1 MINSNKIFTLLV
13 AVVAVTSGVHAEK
26 EAAQQYSGG
35 GTSGG
40 MGGMGGLSKMMP
52 GTGGTGMGGMPDFSK
67 MMSGMGGTGGMS
79 SFSKM
84 MPGMGGTGTG
94 GASGGLSSFS
104 KMMPGM
110 GGASGGMGG
119 MPDFSKMMSGMG
131 GGLPSMGGGFSG
143 LSKMMPDFVLTE
155 RFLSRSA
162 GGGQT
167 EASESVAALPPP
179 GWGRPDA
186 VGPDSVKHHGSDVLP
201 LPVRAEYCFDE

>member
-52 GTGGTGMGGMPDFSK
+52 SVGGT
-67 MMSGMGGTGGMS
+67 
-79 SFSKM
+79 
-84 MPGMGGTGTG
+84 
-94 GASGGLSSFS
+94 
-104 KMMPGM
+104 
-110 GGASGGMGG
+110 GMGG

-143 LSKMMPDFVLTE
+143 LSKMMP
-155 RFLSRSA
+155 